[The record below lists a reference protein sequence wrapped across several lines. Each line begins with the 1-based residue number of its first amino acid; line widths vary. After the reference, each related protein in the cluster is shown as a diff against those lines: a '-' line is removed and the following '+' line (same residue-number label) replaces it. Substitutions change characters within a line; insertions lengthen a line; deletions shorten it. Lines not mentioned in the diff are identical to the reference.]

1 MAALTPSDLVLQVLD
16 NLGRV
21 TGDAQLPSATITRRA
36 DAEYRILRR
45 RLSGEFPSIYEA
57 VSTPT
62 TIVAPTTTIAKPTD
76 CETIRV
82 LEKQVGT
89 TWVALDVSSSLNRDE
104 YSELSFYEIGANVQ
118 ILPEASAPGTYRFIY
133 IKAPPTTVTT
143 YDVPDGLERIIV
155 EEVSAWGRQRHNE
168 MEQVAYHKTEAKRI
182 WDESY
187 MPLWNRYGSHG
198 RSVLNITRE

>member
-1 MAALTPSDLVLQVLD
+1 MAALTPTDLVLQVLE

-21 TGDAQLPSATITRRA
+21 SGDAQLPAATITRRA
-36 DAEYRILRR
+36 DAEYRNLRR
-45 RLSGEFPSIYEA
+45 RLSGEFPSIYEG

-62 TIVAPTTTIAKPTD
+62 TISAPTTTLAKPTD

-89 TWVALDVSSSLNRDE
+89 DWTPLEVASSLNRDE
-104 YSELSFYEIGANVQ
+104 YGGLSFYELGANVQ
-118 ILPEASAPGTYRFIY
+118 ILPEAAAPGTYRFIY
-133 IKAPPTTVTT
+133 IKQPATTVTT

-168 MEQVAYHKTEAKRI
+168 MDQVKYHKDEAKRI
-182 WDESY
+182 WDENY

-198 RSVLNITRE
+198 RSVLNQTRE